1 MFNAPARLHIS
12 AAHAHQ
18 FPKPLAWEFVV
29 VGRSNVGKSSL
40 INRITQHKNLAY
52 VGKQP
57 GKTRLINFY
66 DCNGAGFV
74 VDVPGYGY
82 AKRSQAELKR
92 YGHLMEAYF
101 QERSLNG
108 VLVLVDARHPLTQ
121 QDLEMIDFVQKRAV
135 STLIIANKI
144 DKCNQA
150 QKGQAKQRLE
160 ALGHAHV
167 LFSSNTNSGIEH
179 IHAWM
184 QNQVDS

>member
-1 MFNAPARLHIS
+1 MFNAPASLHIS

-40 INRITQHKNLAY
+40 INRITQQKNLAY

-66 DCNGAGFV
+66 DCGAGFV

-92 YGHLMEAYF
+92 YGQLMEAYF
-101 QERSLNG
+101 QARRLDG
-108 VLVLVDARHPLTQ
+108 VLILVDARHALTQ
-121 QDLEMIDFVQKRAV
+121 QDLEMIDYVKQASLSMLV
-135 STLIIANKI
+135 IANKI

-150 QKGQAKQRLE
+150 QRTQAKQRLD
-160 ALGHAHV
+160 ALGYPYV
-167 LFSSNTNSGIEH
+167 LFSSQKNTDIAQ
-179 IHAWM
+179 IHEWM
-184 QNQVDS
+184 NQQIDV